1 MLDNSMIF
9 WGPNVTTNKSKC
21 KGLRYFSSMGG
32 NVLALGFVSLFNDIS
47 SEMIYP
53 LLPLFLTE
61 TLGAGAAMLGVI
73 EGIAESTASVLK
85 LFSGWL
91 SDRLRKRKILAVVG
105 YTISTITRPLIAI
118 ATAGWHILVIRF
130 SDRVGKGVR
139 TSPRDALLA
148 DSSDEAIRGK
158 AFGFHRAMDHAG
170 AVIGP
175 LLATAIL
182 AWITIS
188 YRTVFYLAVI
198 PAIIGVLILILRV
211 VEKPPVGT
219 PASAPKITIVN
230 FDRPFRYYLGVV
242 ILFTLG
248 NSTDAFLILRAR
260 NLGVPIALIPTVWL
274 VLHIVKMLTSTPGG
288 SLSDKLGRKRVIA
301 LGWLVYALVYAG
313 FALASEA
320 WHAWALF
327 VTYGLYFGLCE
338 GTEKAFVADLVK
350 PELRGT
356 AYGMFHFAVGIGAL
370 PASVIMG
377 LLWNAFGPAVAFGF
391 GASLALLSTILLSL
405 LREKHMRWDVTNYRV
420 KK

>member
-219 PASAPKITIVN
+219 PASAPKITLVN

-260 NLGVPIALIPTVWL
+260 NLGVPIALIPTIWL
-274 VLHIVKMLTSTPGG
+274 VLHLVKMLTATPGG
-288 SLSDKLGRKRVIA
+288 SLSDKMGRKRVIT